1 MRIYKFKGEYTKL
14 KDFGYNKFNILSLSR
29 NTELWGKV
37 TEDGTIVVSDYVSV
51 KLAGHSDKPA
61 TTSPSVVY
69 PFINDLIKAELVKE
83 VEKE

>member
-29 NTELWGKV
+29 NTELWGKI

-51 KLAGHSDKPA
+51 KLAGQSDKPA

-69 PFINDLIKAELVKE
+69 HFINDLIKAELVKE